1 MANAPQPARRNARR
15 NAVLAGIVAA
25 PLAVLAISGAAQ
37 AAELTPVAEYLDQNV
52 ADTEAEVGAVLDDLG
67 LKAAE

>member
-1 MANAPQPARRNARR
+1 MANAPRPARRTPRR
-15 NAVLAGIVAA
+15 TAVLVGLVAA
-25 PLAVLAISGAAQ
+25 PLSVLALSGAAQ
-37 AAELTPVAEYLDQNV
+37 AAELTPVAEYLDRGV